1 MEFSGLCLSPGEATQ
16 AHTLMGRCVPG
27 PRALVVGVVGAGAQ
41 SKVGVW
47 FGSGE
52 VQLPEE
58 APPPP
63 AFCFFLPVLILFT
76 PHNLR
81 QALAGAG
88 IWRPRT

>member
-1 MEFSGLCLSPGEATQ
+1 MEFPGLGLSSGEATQ
-16 AHTLMGRCVPG
+16 AHTLRGVCVPG

-41 SKVGVW
+41 SRVGVW

-52 VQLPEE
+52 VRLPEE

-63 AFCFFLPVLILFT
+63 FCFFLPILILFT
-76 PHNLR
+76 PHNLK